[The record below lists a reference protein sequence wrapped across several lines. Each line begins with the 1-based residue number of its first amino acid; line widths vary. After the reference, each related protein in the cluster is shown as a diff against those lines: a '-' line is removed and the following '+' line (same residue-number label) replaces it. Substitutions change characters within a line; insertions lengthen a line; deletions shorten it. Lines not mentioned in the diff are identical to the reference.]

1 MQRYV
6 FECFQRLIFLDR
18 CQIRDFW
25 SFQTGE
31 VRIILKMKW
40 ECTPLPG
47 SFIRWAQDSVNFLR
61 TCLVLNPDLHLL
73 FKELRQIT
81 NLLQAPLSQVRG
93 IPVSFQPK
101 EFLISLMKFS
111 FRSPR
116 NLSTFI
122 HMATFG
128 YILCFKSQYKIQK
141 KYNNCVSFLCVT
153 R

>member
-6 FECFQRLIFLDR
+6 FECFQRLIFQDR
-18 CQIRDFW
+18 WQIRDFW

-40 ECTPLPG
+40 EYTPLPG

-61 TCLVLNPDLHLL
+61 TCLVLDPDLHLL

-93 IPVSFQPK
+93 IPVSFHPKNFWFHLWNSVSGAPETSVLSFTWPLLDQPIWLHIK
-101 EFLISLMKFS
+101 
-111 FRSPR
+111 
-116 NLSTFI
+116 N
-122 HMATFG
+122 
-128 YILCFKSQYKIQK
+128 
-141 KYNNCVSFLCVT
+141 
-153 R
+153 